1 MASFTGYPAGSS
13 QAPQSGLAGGG
24 ALVPVTSGPSS
35 LMAPDIQR
43 VNTGTVGD
51 PRSFEQLL
59 RLLGG
64 IPGMKYAP
72 GIAVAAGQ
80 VAQGDIPGAIGAGVG
95 TAVGAKLAGT
105 ALQGLGAAVPAVGLP
120 GLAIKAGLYGVGT
133 LLGSSLGAQLGKG
146 VGAVGNQLIGG
157 AQAAVG
163 DAANALAGT
172 QRESGKGAFT
182 GSEPGVAS
190 DKALAQ
196 RQQLLY
202 QMGVSNPLQYLQQGY
217 QIQQKYK
224 DSDVARQM
232 QLNQQNAQLMGQ
244 LNQQIISGQLASGAQ
259 AQAGATTRDILTSN
273 PYQASVL
280 NTGAVR
286 GI

>member
-1 MASFTGYPAGSS
+1 MF
-13 QAPQSGLAGGG
+13 Q
-24 ALVPVTSGPSS
+24 
-35 LMAPDIQR
+35 
-43 VNTGTVGD
+43 N
-51 PRSFEQLL
+51 LL
-59 RLLGG
+59 NMLGG
-64 IPGMKYAP
+64 IPGLKYAP
-72 GIAVAAGQ
+72 GVAVAAGQ
-80 VAQGDIPGAIGAGVG
+80 VAQGNIPGAIGAGVG
-95 TAVGAKLAGT
+95 TIAGAKLAGA

-120 GLAIKAGLYGVGT
+120 GLAIKAGLYGAGT

-146 VGAVGNQLIGG
+146 VGAIGGQLAGG

-190 DKALAQ
+190 AQALAQ

-202 QMGVSNPLQYLQQGY
+202 QMGVSNPLQYLQEGY

-224 DSDVARQM
+224 NADVAHQM
-232 QLNQQNAQLMGQ
+232 QLNQQNAQLTGQ
-244 LNQQIISGQLASGAQ
+244 LNQQIMAGQLAAGAQ
-259 AQAGATTRDILTSN
+259 QQAGATTRDILTSN